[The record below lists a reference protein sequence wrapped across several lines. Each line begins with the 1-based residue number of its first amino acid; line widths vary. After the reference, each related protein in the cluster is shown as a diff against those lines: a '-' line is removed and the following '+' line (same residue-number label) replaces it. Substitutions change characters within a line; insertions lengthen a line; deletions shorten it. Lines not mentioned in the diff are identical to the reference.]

1 VTGASAS
8 SLEEAARAKE
18 AVRERIWALMER
30 ERVPCFPGATGRI
43 PNFAGGPV
51 AAACLASLPE
61 WRAARVVR
69 ATLTHRNSRS
79 GHEPWPRASSCTWP
93 CLAWPTSVPSSGS
106 TLSGSISHPA
116 SPPPSPVRRAPG
128 GGSAWPS

>member
-51 AAACLASLPE
+51 AAACLP
-61 WRAARVVR
+61 R
-69 ATLTHRNSRS
+69 SRS
-79 GHEPWPRASSCTWP
+79 GGRP
-93 CLAWPTSVPSSGS
+93 AWSG
-106 TLSGSISHPA
+106 
-116 SPPPSPVRRAPG
+116 PP
-128 GGSAWPS
+128 